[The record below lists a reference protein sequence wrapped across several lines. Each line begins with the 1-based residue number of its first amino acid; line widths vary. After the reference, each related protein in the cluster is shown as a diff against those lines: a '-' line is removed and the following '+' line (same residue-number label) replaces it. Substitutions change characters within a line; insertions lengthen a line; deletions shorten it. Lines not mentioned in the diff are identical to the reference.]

1 MSKKSKYVTKLTFYE
16 QVGIIIPGTVLLF
29 GLLFYI
35 PMLRELLAKDGVS
48 VGQFGVFVLLSYA
61 AGHLVA
67 ALGNAIETM
76 MWKPLGGMPTDWV
89 TRADQTLLSPQQVN
103 IVEDKVRSMLGLPL
117 EAIRNL
123 DGKV

>member
-35 PMLRELLAKDGVS
+35 PMLKELLAKDGVS
-48 VGQFGVFVLLSYA
+48 VGQLGVFVLLAYA

-67 ALGNAIETM
+67 AFGNGIEAL
-76 MWKPLGGMPTDWV
+76 MWKPMGGMPTDWI
-89 TRADQTLLSPQQVN
+89 TRPAQSLLSPEQIT
-103 IVEDKVRSMLGLPL
+103 IVEEKVRTML
-117 EAIRNL
+117 
-123 DGKV
+123 